1 MPRSIT
7 LIQRALSTVILCTLV
22 TTIPADA
29 SAAEQDA
36 IDKLKQRAAA
46 LNKEFG
52 DGYTIQVD
60 VTRNMVYVS
69 ALDKDTFGRVST
81 MLAAYRDAQLGTL
94 FKKPF
99 AQPVSVVFPT
109 ERDYRERVPWTKAT
123 GFYSF
128 RSRTLTSINLSG
140 IMIHE
145 FTHALHHNDM
155 ALAEQKHPIW
165 IAEGFATLF
174 QLSET
179 KGGLLVP
186 KVDNQLDAMQLKL
199 RMKQHTPL
207 AEFVKLDQEGFLD
220 SSTPHY
226 RQARYLMLYLQRLNK
241 LEAFYTTYKK
251 TYDKDPTGRQAL
263 EKTLGVAL
271 PQIETNWRTWVLGLT
286 PPWQPG
292 GKVVAHL
299 GIRMKP
305 HDDGVKVDALLR
317 GGAAHQGGVL
327 KPGDVIVKIAGRP
340 TPSAK
345 ELTAVVR
352 SLLPRQTV
360 DIELIR
366 GGHRVVVKQLLGAIR
381 SRAD

>member
-1 MPRSIT
+1 MPRPKNTSRRVLTVVVLCAAIVA
-7 LIQRALSTVILCTLV
+7 ALPGTF
-22 TTIPADA
+22 
-29 SAAEQDA
+29 AAEQDA

-46 LNKEFG
+46 LAKDYG

-69 ALDKDTFGRVST
+69 ALDKDTFARVST

-94 FKKPF
+94 FKTPF
-99 AQPVSVVFPT
+99 AEPVSVVFPT

-123 GFYSF
+123 GFYNF
-128 RSRTLTSINLSG
+128 RDRTLTSINLSG

-155 ALAEQKHPIW
+155 ARAEQKHPIW
-165 IAEGFATLF
+165 IAEGLATLF
-174 QLSET
+174 QLSDMNR
-179 KGGLLVP
+179 GLLVP

-207 AEFVKLDQEGFLD
+207 AEFVKLDQKGFLE

-241 LEAFYTTYKK
+241 LEDFYTTYKK

-271 PQIETNWRTWVLGLT
+271 PQIETNWRTWVLELT

-305 HDDGVKVDALLR
+305 HDDGVKIDALLR

-340 TPSAK
+340 TPSPQK
-345 ELTAVVR
+345 LTAVVR

-360 DIELIR
+360 DIEVIR
-366 GGHRVVVKQLLGAIR
+366 GDRRLVVKQLLGAIR